1 MGNNFGTKNGRL
13 LAQMVLSNLMV
24 HPMFSAISTN
34 FSGAHN
40 GQRLKFG
47 QDVDVR
53 LITAGTVDD
62 WTEAAGY
69 EASDSADTNATVN
82 INQHK
87 HISRNLTVEEA
98 FGRDGTVLA
107 DYAAVDAN
115 ALANEVMTDLI
126 GVVKAPGI
134 AIGDQKSI
142 IALGAFGHDA
152 AVDVNGELDDRDV
165 TDVGRFGVVT
175 GKYHGAL
182 RKDATVID
190 GDKNTGTDAIRS
202 GKITTVDGVPFIKYP
217 KFPDNG
223 ENLEG
228 IVGTKDSLA
237 IATILP
243 DLANL
248 PDGID
253 IPVDGKLSVATD
265 PSGLSILV
273 VEQIDLKKGNIYVS
287 MRIMY
292 GVALGKKENIQ
303 KIASA

>member
-175 GKYHGAL
+175 GKSRRGLKAILDGHELADHFVTL
-182 RKDATVID
+182 RTADDCPSKPHPAMVLECCDEVGIMPNDTVVIGDATFDMQMAQNAKAASIGVNWGYASVAELQKSGANKII
-190 GDKNTGTDAIRS
+190 KN
-202 GKITTVDGVPFIKYP
+202 P
-217 KFPDNG
+217 
-223 ENLEG
+223 LE
-228 IVGTKDSLA
+228 I
-237 IATILP
+237 
-243 DLANL
+243 
-248 PDGID
+248 ID
-253 IPVDGKLSVATD
+253 IV
-265 PSGLSILV
+265 
-273 VEQIDLKKGNIYVS
+273 
-287 MRIMY
+287 R
-292 GVALGKKENIQ
+292 
-303 KIASA
+303 